1 LEVPRTV
8 THALKV
14 SLGTRSVLDRE
25 RKSLGLNGSVEL
37 VDTDLVALDR
47 ARLDVGLL
55 DHTLDDNKR
64 LGLGVLVAVD
74 GDKDSP

>member
-55 DHTLDDNKR
+55 DHTLDHTTR